1 MLEIK
6 DVIQDLGWNW
16 SKLPFDF
23 PLDCKLMLQAIPIS
37 HLGRGCDRIA
47 WADNPKGIF
56 DLKSAYG
63 IAMGDDTSMAFNA
76 DWIWKLKT
84 LPHIQFFLWK
94 CAHNSISVKDCL
106 VGRGMGSDNQCDI
119 CHGGAE
125 SILHAL
131 RDCPRVQSI
140 WRQLGVQDSNH
151 GFWRSE
157 LTDWMNLNGKLCRS
171 FTDGHPPWKLLFFF
185 CCLAYME
192 EQEQLHFQW
201 ETGKSKAGY

>member
-1 MLEIK
+1 MKGSRWTVGRDSKISFWNGNWTKKGPIRQLIQGPLTQEALALEIK
-6 DVIQDLGWNW
+6 DVIQDSGWNW

-23 PLDCKLMLQAIPIS
+23 PLDCKLMLQAILIS

-84 LPHIQFFLWK
+84 LPRIQFFLWK
-94 CAHNSISVKDCL
+94 CAHNSIGVKDCL
-106 VGRGMGSDNQCDI
+106 VGRGMGNDNQCAI

-131 RDCPRVQSI
+131 KDCPQVQSI
-140 WRQLGVQDSNH
+140 WRQLGV
-151 GFWRSE
+151 
-157 LTDWMNLNGKLCRS
+157 
-171 FTDGHPPWKLLFFF
+171 
-185 CCLAYME
+185 
-192 EQEQLHFQW
+192 
-201 ETGKSKAGY
+201 